1 MIDFDPNTMPH
12 QPPMRFV
19 DRLLD
24 VGENSGSTAFTIGP
38 GNLFLDEKGHLLRET
53 LVEVMAQAFMAVSV
67 YRARQSGDAT
77 PGGYLAGLR
86 NIRFYEDASQGD
98 TLITKV
104 RVTDQIAQITI
115 VEGQVFRDQTLLAEG
130 ELRLYTIL
138 NA

>member
-12 QPPMRFV
+12 QPPMRLV
-19 DRLLD
+19 DGLLE
-24 VGENSGSTAFTIGP
+24 VGENYGSTTLVIGP
-38 GNLFLDEKGHLLRET
+38 ENLFLDDHGVLLRET

-67 YRARQSGDAT
+67 CNAQQSGAPT
-77 PGGYLAGLR
+77 PGGYIAGLR
-86 NIRFYEDASQGD
+86 TIRFYEDARRGD

-130 ELRLYTIL
+130 ELRLYTL
-138 NA
+138 PGA